1 MKTLLATVAATFV
14 ATAAMAEDGLSFG
27 GEVKGEANFTT
38 EAETITLTP
47 EMTYGI
53 SGFDLTASTDLTLYN
68 DEFVISDTLDTR
80 PTLDLEVSY
89 FLREDTELTLG
100 TSYDFETETRGDIIG
115 AVTFKF

>member
-14 ATAAMAEDGLSFG
+14 ATAAFAEDGLSFG

-38 EAETITLTP
+38 ESETITLTP

-53 SGFDLTASTDLTLYN
+53 SGFDITASTDLTLYN
-68 DEFVISDTLDTR
+68 NKLVISDTLDTR

-100 TSYDFETETRGDIIG
+100 TSYNFETETRGDVVAGIS
-115 AVTFKF
+115 FKF

>member
-14 ATAAMAEDGLSFG
+14 ATAAFAEDGLSFA
-27 GEVKGEANFTT
+27 GEVKGAAHFTT
-38 EAETITLTP
+38 ESETITLTP

-100 TSYDFETETRGDIIG
+100 TSYDFETEERGDIIG
-115 AVTFKF
+115 SVTFSF

>member
-14 ATAAMAEDGLSFG
+14 ATAAFAEDGLSFG
-27 GEVKGEANFTT
+27 GEVVGEANFTT

-47 EMTYGI
+47 EMVYGI
-53 SGFDLTASTDLTLYN
+53 SGFDLTASTDLVLYK

-89 FLREDTELTLG
+89 FLREDTELSLG
-100 TSYDFETETRGDIIG
+100 TSYDFETEERGDIVG
-115 AVTFKF
+115 SVTFSF